1 MIQIMNER
9 SRPERPN
16 PIRVARSPLPSI
28 ARPPA
33 RRIRAG
39 LALAAV
45 FISLLALRAPRAQTD
60 GEPPK
65 AAPPGSTSLD
75 SAGPALGVPTVL
87 VVPVEGEIEN
97 GLQLIISRALR
108 QSKKYDTRAIV
119 LDMDTPGGRIDSAVK
134 IRDQLVMTKVPTYT
148 YVNHRAISAGS
159 FIALATD
166 TIVMSPSSNIGAAL
180 PIIIQGG
187 EVGPVGEKML
197 SYMASEMRKTAK
209 FKDHPADI
217 AEAFSNPDIEI
228 PGLIEKGKILT
239 LDHEEATSVGL
250 AAYISPSLEDLL
262 EREGLGSFQ
271 VVRFEL
277 TWTDAVARFL
287 ATPVVT
293 GLLMT
298 LGLGGL
304 FFEVKSPGFGVPGA
318 VGLLSLGLYFFGAY
332 LANLSGYMEL
342 IFFVAGVV
350 LLIVEVFVIPGFGIF
365 GGAGITFILGSLFF
379 ALFNRAPE
387 GFDFDLVR
395 ISTPVY
401 TMFGSLIAMIPLV
414 WLVSFILPHTPFY
427 SVLRLEPPAPSAG
440 SSGSSTSASIS
451 NQSGASAGD
460 ADSPAARPEKIAP
473 RLGDRGT
480 ALTTLRP
487 AGTGRFEG
495 RRVDV
500 MTEGDFIDQGSEIE
514 IILVEGNRIVVRKIE
529 AEQD

>member
-1 MIQIMNER
+1 MSDR
-9 SRPERPN
+9 SSPEPSN
-16 PIRVARSPLPSI
+16 PIRVTRNSSLRVAK
-28 ARPPA
+28 PA
-33 RRIRAG
+33 IRLIRVG
-39 LALAAV
+39 LALTAIFV
-45 FISLLALRAPRAQTD
+45 SLLALRAPRAQTESD
-60 GEPPK
+60 PPK
-65 AAPPGSTSLD
+65 ATPPGATTPDAAPSLD
-75 SAGPALGVPTVL
+75 SAGPALGLPTVL
-87 VVPVEGEIEN
+87 VVPVKGEIEN

-108 QSKKYDTRAIV
+108 QSKKYDTRAII

-187 EVGPVGEKML
+187 EAGPVGEKML

-209 FKDHPADI
+209 FKNHPADI

-250 AAYISPSLEDLL
+250 AAFISPSLEDLL
-262 EREGLGSFQ
+262 EHEGLGSFQ
-271 VVRFEL
+271 VIRFEL

-298 LGLGGL
+298 IGLGGL

-342 IFFVAGVV
+342 IFFIAGVV

-395 ISTPVY
+395 ITTPVY

-440 SSGSSTSASIS
+440 SS
-451 NQSGASAGD
+451 ASAGVSNKGE
-460 ADSPAARPEKIAP
+460 ASAAEAIAP
-473 RLGDRGT
+473 GAAPENIALQLGERGV

-487 AGTGRFEG
+487 AGTGRFG
-495 RRVDV
+495 SRRVDV
-500 MTEGDFIDQGSEIE
+500 MTEGDYVDQGSVIE
-514 IILVEGNRIVVRKIE
+514 IYLIEGNRIVVRKIE
-529 AEQD
+529 TEKD